1 MIEMI
6 EIIYNKNDLRLYI
19 SLVKTFEI
27 SSTKPKTQS
36 QRLKLVSLIGMSH
49 KEGDRRNYNMYL
61 FQIKQKF

>member
-27 SSTKPKTQS
+27 SSTIGKPKTQTS
-36 QRLKLVSLIGMSH
+36 VTNWNVTQR
-49 KEGDRRNYNMYL
+49 RR
-61 FQIKQKF
+61 